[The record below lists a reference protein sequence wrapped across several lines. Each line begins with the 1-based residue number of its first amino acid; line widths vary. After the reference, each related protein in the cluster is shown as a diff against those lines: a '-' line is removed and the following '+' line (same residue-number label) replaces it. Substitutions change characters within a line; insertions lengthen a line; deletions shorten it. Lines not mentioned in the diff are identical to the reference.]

1 MNEIENK
8 IYFSDVIGYDKEKEE
23 LKEIQN
29 FIVNLQRYEEI
40 GARTPKGILLIG
52 ESGNGKT
59 LMAKALSSE
68 INIPFYSIGDELN
81 EDTTVKSIR
90 DVFSE
95 ARKHSPCVVFIDEI
109 DKLDNNDSIM
119 DSFKKKTS
127 SVIRE
132 LLTKMDGINTKTG
145 IIFIDPAN
153 TLSLDLE
160 DLIA

>member
-40 GARTPKGILLIG
+40 GARIPKGILLIG

-119 DSFKKKTS
+119 DSFKKKH
-127 SVIRE
+127 
-132 LLTKMDGINTKTG
+132 LQ
-145 IIFIDPAN
+145 
-153 TLSLDLE
+153 
-160 DLIA
+160 